1 MSQPPESPDVSAI
14 ITGHNEGMLAGL
26 GLRSLLDAVAVAR
39 DAGLSVEILAVLDN
53 PDRATHEA
61 LAEVPDRG
69 GRLIE
74 VSHGDHGLARN
85 DAIGNASGRYLA
97 FLDADDLWSE
107 NWVVNAFR
115 MCESEPG
122 RVIAHPAVNWIFDNG
137 GYCYFLPDQTDE
149 AWNLS
154 FVRVANPWDQLC
166 MAPAEVHRAHPYH
179 RRDLAAG
186 FAYLD
191 WSWNLETIGA
201 GYVHRV
207 VPDTIHFKRRR
218 STSQFTQ
225 ARDNRSLPFESELHD
240 YAWWAE
246 RDRRLAAGAEPGSGS

>member
-1 MSQPPESPDVSAI
+1 MSRPETPDVTAI
-14 ITGHNEGMLAGL
+14 VTGHNEGMLAGL
-26 GLRSLLDAVAVAR
+26 SLRSLLEAVAVAR
-39 DAGLSVEILAVLDN
+39 DAGVTVEILAVLDN
-53 PDRATHEA
+53 PDDATREA
-61 LAEVPDRG
+61 LSEVADHG

-74 VSHGDHGLARN
+74 VAYADHGLARN
-85 DAIGNASGRYLA
+85 HAIDHAAGRHLA

-107 NWVVNAFR
+107 NWVVDAFR
-115 MCESEPG
+115 MCETDPG
-122 RVIAHPAVNWIFDNG
+122 RVVAHPAVNWIFDNG

-149 AWNLS
+149 GWDLS
-154 FVRVANPWDQLC
+154 FLRVANAWDQLC

-191 WSWNLETIGA
+191 WSWNMETIEA
-201 GYVHRV
+201 GIVHRV

-218 STSQFTQ
+218 SRSQFTQ
-225 ARDNRSLPFESELHD
+225 ARDNMSLPFESGLHD

-246 RDRRLAAGAEPGSGS
+246 HDRRVGRDGS